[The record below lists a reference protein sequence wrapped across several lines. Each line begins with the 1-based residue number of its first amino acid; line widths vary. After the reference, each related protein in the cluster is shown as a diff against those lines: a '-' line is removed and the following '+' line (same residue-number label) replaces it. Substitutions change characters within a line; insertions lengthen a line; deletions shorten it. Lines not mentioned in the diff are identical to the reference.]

1 MEKIISI
8 PSDVQFIINTLRKNG
23 YDSYVVGGCVRDSIL
38 NLTPNDYD
46 ITTSATPKEIM
57 NIFKDYKIIDT
68 GIKHGT
74 VSIILNNN
82 IYEITTYRIEGEY
95 ENNRRPKNVEFTS
108 NIEEDLKRR
117 DFTISSFKLAIL

>member
-1 MEKIISI
+1 M
-8 PSDVQFIINTLRKNG
+8 
-23 YDSYVVGGCVRDSIL
+23 VGGCVRDSIL

-46 ITTSATPKEIM
+46 ITTSATPQEIM

-117 DFTISSFKLAIL
+117 DFTINAMAYNEQFGIVDKFNGLEDLQKE

>member
-1 MEKIISI
+1 M
-8 PSDVQFIINTLRKNG
+8 
-23 YDSYVVGGCVRDSIL
+23 RDSIL

-46 ITTSATPKEIM
+46 ITTSATPQEIM

-82 IYEITTYRIEGEY
+82 
-95 ENNRRPKNVEFTS
+95 
-108 NIEEDLKRR
+108 NI
-117 DFTISSFKLAIL
+117 